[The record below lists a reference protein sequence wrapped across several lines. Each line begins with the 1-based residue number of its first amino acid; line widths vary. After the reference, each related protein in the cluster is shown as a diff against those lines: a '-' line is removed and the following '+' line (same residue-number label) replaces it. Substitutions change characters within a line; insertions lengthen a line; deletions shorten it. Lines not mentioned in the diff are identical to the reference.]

1 MGRDDVLDNVTFY
14 WLTNTGISSAQ
25 LYRENKFGFFNVQGV
40 KIPVGSA
47 SFRTSFTKRHAIP
60 SDDDYGRS
68 QSSRLSAAIRDGWA
82 RCPER
87 IGRLFGFVDPGD
99 IALFGLTAVV
109 LGQGSMTRFSD
120 PELNLSRRIGDT

>member
-1 MGRDDVLDNVTFY
+1 MWVLRPQSLPIDNGWWQIVRLMSGSSVATNPPG
-14 WLTNTGISSAQ
+14 LTN
-25 LYRENKFGFFNVQGV
+25 RV
-40 KIPVGSA
+40 
-47 SFRTSFTKRHAIP
+47 AIP
-60 SDDDYGRS
+60 SDEDYGRS

-87 IGRLFGFVDPGD
+87 MGRLFGFVDPGD

-120 PELNLSRRIGDT
+120 AELNLSRRIGDT